1 MLPKILCESG
11 HVDPHVERR
20 DLLQSDYA
28 VGDQISR
35 CPVVTGESF
44 EIGGGKLDEGLEE
57 VSLFS
62 VVANGM
68 PKSFEDF
75 VGFPPVDV
83 VVEVDPLEVIL

>member
-1 MLPKILCESG
+1 M
-11 HVDPHVERR
+11 
-20 DLLQSDYA
+20 QSDYA

-35 CPVVTGESF
+35 CPVVTAESF

-57 VSLFS
+57 VPLFS

-75 VGFPPVDV
+75 MAFPPVGV
-83 VVEVDPLEVIL
+83 VVEVDSIEVIL